1 MGVGGPTP
9 GSLGAPAPL
18 AETAGYEM
26 RSLGFNDEYAEE
38 DLPRAV
44 VHTDSDADVAA
55 LVWWWDGQCWH
66 GPPESGDYGAVAR
79 QARSRP

>member
-1 MGVGGPTP
+1 
-9 GSLGAPAPL
+9 
-18 AETAGYEM
+18 M

-66 GPPESGDYGAVAR
+66 GPPESGDYVDRHA
-79 QARSRP
+79 

>member
-55 LVWWWDGQCWH
+55 LEAEGIVR
-66 GPPESGDYGAVAR
+66 SAR
-79 QARSRP
+79 LDAQ